1 MSHGPAA
8 AVRRTV
14 AGLTLVTLL
23 AACGADDREMHRPSP
38 DQTTTTLV
46 RGTTTTLFE
55 QTTVPPTSAPETLPP
70 TSTTLPPTS
79 AG

>member
-1 MSHGPAA
+1 MSRLRPA
-8 AVRRTV
+8 AVRRAL

-38 DQTTTTLV
+38 DQTTTTLI

-55 QTTVPPTSAPETLPP
+55 QTTVPPTSTPDTLPP